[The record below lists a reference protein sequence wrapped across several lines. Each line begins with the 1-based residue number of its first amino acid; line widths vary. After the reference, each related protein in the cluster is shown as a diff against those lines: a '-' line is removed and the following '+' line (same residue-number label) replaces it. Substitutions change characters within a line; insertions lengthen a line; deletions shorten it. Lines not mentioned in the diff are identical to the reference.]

1 MVKMRETVDSNGA
14 SAEGDVTVKCRS
26 SKPPGVD
33 GSQVAEQGKAG
44 LILGILKKWL
54 RSVLMK
60 INGDAVKGVV
70 CTFAHAQLL
79 LIASKQPRT
88 QTLQHHCPPPAVEM
102 RLQEQWRE
110 TLACYTC
117 IYRPSPGAGQGRRRC
132 SRSGLTASAIKG
144 SCGGGGMG

>member
-1 MVKMRETVDSNGA
+1 MVETLNTVSVLIDAVISCSGSMVKMRETVDSNGA

-26 SKPPGVD
+26 STPPGVD

-79 LIASKQPRT
+79 LSASKQP
-88 QTLQHHCPPPAVEM
+88 
-102 RLQEQWRE
+102 
-110 TLACYTC
+110 
-117 IYRPSPGAGQGRRRC
+117 
-132 SRSGLTASAIKG
+132 
-144 SCGGGGMG
+144 